1 MESFRFI
8 HTADLQLGAS
18 FGRFD
23 AELAGQLKAARIEAV
38 DRIVQLS
45 VEEGARHVLVA
56 GDVWDKEQPAPQ
68 TLRQPIDIM
77 GAAESVIWW
86 LLPGNHDPY
95 RSNMLWARVADIAPT
110 NVRLLTEPK
119 PVEIEPGVFVL
130 PAPWSSKAPGRDLTS
145 AFDETPT
152 PDGALRIGLAH
163 GGVVDFSGDAPNTA
177 AIDPERAAKAKLDY
191 LALGDWHGVKE
202 INARTWYAGTPE
214 PDRFPKNEP
223 GYALVVDIPGA
234 GAPPTVTPKR
244 VNAFDWRSISIDLRP
259 GMDLDEALKPLFGDR
274 LSSRH
279 TLITLAL
286 SGSLS
291 APERLQ
297 LDEKLRAAKEKA
309 AFLECVSE
317 RLDTLFTVD
326 DLDSLDLGGSVR
338 LSAEQLLEK
347 KNASSIASEQAD
359 AARAL
364 EILFALGAHAQ
375 NDVA

>member
-1 MESFRFI
+1 MENFRFI

-38 DRIVQLS
+38 DHIAQLAS
-45 VEEGARHVLVA
+45 EQGARHVLVA

-77 GAAESVIWW
+77 ADATNVVWW
-86 LLPGNHDPY
+86 LLPGNHDPF
-95 RSNMLWARVADIAPT
+95 RSNMLWARVADIAPA

-119 PVEIEPGVFVL
+119 PVEIEPGVFIL

-177 AIDPERAAKAKLDY
+177 AIDPERAAKANLDY

-223 GYALVVDIPGA
+223 GYALVVDISSA
-234 GAPPTVTPKR
+234 GAPPIVTPER
-244 VNAFDWRSISIDLRP
+244 ISTFDWRRVSIDLRP
-259 GMDLDEALKPLFGDR
+259 GMDLDDALNPLFGDR
-274 LSSRH
+274 VSSRH
-279 TLITLAL
+279 TLISLTL
-286 SGSLS
+286 SGSVS

-297 LDEKLRAAKEKA
+297 LDEKLRSAKEKA
-309 AFLECVSE
+309 AFLESVSDS
-317 RLDTLFTVD
+317 LDTLISVD

-338 LSAEQLLEK
+338 LSAEKLLEM
-347 KNASSIASEQAD
+347 KNASDLPSERAD

-364 EILFALGAHAQ
+364 EMLFTLGARAQ
-375 NDVA
+375 ETVE